1 VGTVTSKTGKN
12 NAWQTL
18 ADILSA
24 GSIVFTF
31 VVMPLWCHYDPNYHN
46 HGLAGAPVPIQFK
59 LFVANV
65 IPLIAAIMWLT
76 VRYGEA
82 VAARWPFVRTAKF
95 RYTSWGISVSF
106 VLLMEYLWKV
116 H

>member
-1 VGTVTSKTGKN
+1 MWP
-12 NAWQTL
+12 AI
-18 ADILSA
+18 ADIASLA
-24 GSIVFTF
+24 SIAFALIVT
-31 VVMPLWCHYDPNYHN
+31 PLWCHNDPTWTN
-46 HGLAGAPVPIQFK
+46 HGPPGEPMPIQLK
-59 LFVANV
+59 LFVANA
-65 IPLIAAIMWLT
+65 IPFIAGGIWLT

-82 VAARWPFVRTAKF
+82 VAARWPFFRTAKF